1 MIFIN
6 FATIVG
12 HLSVIGHIF
21 RRGLA
26 GSLGSLSDCFIKG

>member
-6 FATIVG
+6 FAIIVG
-12 HLSVIGHIF
+12 QLSVIGHVF
-21 RRGLA
+21 LEGLA